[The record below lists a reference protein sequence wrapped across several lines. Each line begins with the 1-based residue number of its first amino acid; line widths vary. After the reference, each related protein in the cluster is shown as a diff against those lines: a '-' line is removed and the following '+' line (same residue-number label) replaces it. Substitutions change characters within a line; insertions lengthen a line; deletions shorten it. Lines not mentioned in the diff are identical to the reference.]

1 MKGLFLN
8 MKAETREQS
17 KHQCLL
23 PHRKLK
29 SHKPN
34 KVIEQAGSMGGG
46 RHCEES
52 LMGLTL
58 YTALINQHRAVPREK
73 DVQIMTQEMK
83 FLVNTKS
90 LSKKRHAAYHPV
102 R

>member
-8 MKAETREQS
+8 MKAETREKS

-34 KVIEQAGSMGGG
+34 KAIEQAGNMGGG

-58 YTALINQHRAVPREK
+58 
-73 DVQIMTQEMK
+73 
-83 FLVNTKS
+83 
-90 LSKKRHAAYHPV
+90 
-102 R
+102 